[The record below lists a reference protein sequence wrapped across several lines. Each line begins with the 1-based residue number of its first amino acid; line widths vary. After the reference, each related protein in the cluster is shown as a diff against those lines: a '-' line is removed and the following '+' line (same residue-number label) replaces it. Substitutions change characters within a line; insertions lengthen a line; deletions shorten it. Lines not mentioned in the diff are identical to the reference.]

1 MWQFFTERG
10 KRVVQQAHKEALK
23 LGHDVIGTE
32 HILLG
37 LISENDA
44 FSTQLIRSQGVD
56 IGLLRERIESAVEKS
71 EPRETPVD
79 LPLSARAKRVLDLSM
94 REARRAGVSYVGTEH
109 ILLGVLE
116 ESNGVA
122 YAILTEFGVNVSDV
136 RQEIASKS
144 EKMTGEATQTV
155 VAVFS
160 QTPTQ
165 SAKKSNS
172 ATPTLD
178 SLGIELSEMARAGDL
193 DPVIGR
199 EKEISRLIQILCRRT
214 KNNPMLIGDP
224 GVGKTAVVEGLAQ
237 RIETGDIPEILRGK
251 RVVQLNISNLV
262 AGTKYRGEFEER
274 MRRLVKE
281 LQKTKNVIL
290 FLDEIHTIV
299 GAGGAEG
306 SVDAANILKPSLA
319 RGEFQVIGATTL
331 DEHKKYVERDAALAR
346 RFQPIT
352 VDEPSD
358 GDCVQ
363 ILRGLKEKYEQ
374 HHNVVITDEA
384 INVAVDLSKRY
395 ISDRYLPDKAIDL
408 LDEASAFARI
418 KVLELPETIRLKE
431 QHLKKLRVEKDIAAS
446 TQEFEAAASLR
457 DDERRL
463 QEDLMLEKE
472 QWLSSCEQVIP
483 NIDGEDIAVVVSQW
497 TGIPVRQLT
506 EAESKRL
513 LKMEEE
519 IHRRM
524 VGQDEALCAISR
536 AIRRARSGMKDP
548 RRPIGSF
555 LFLGPT
561 GVGKTELA
569 RSLAEFL
576 FGSEDAM
583 IRFDMSE
590 YMEKHEVSKL
600 IGAPPGYVGF
610 EEGGKLTELV
620 RRRPY
625 SIVLFDE
632 IEKAHPDVFN
642 MLLQLLEDGR
652 LTDGQ
657 GRRVD
662 FRNTVIIM
670 TSNVGAQDILRG
682 HTLGFSVENGVATL
696 CQWEKMKTII
706 MEVVRKTFKPEFLNR
721 IDETIVFKTLD
732 KAELLKIVD
741 IMLESI
747 IKRAEEQGVE
757 LLVDEAAREYLVE
770 SGYDPKYGARPI
782 RRNIQSLLE
791 DHLADCILDGT
802 LCVGGSLKV
811 TVRDNALAFLAEDR
825 VLL

>member
-56 IGLLRERIESAVEKS
+56 IVQLRERIESAVEKG
-71 EPRETPVD
+71 EPQETPVD

-122 YAILTEFGVNVSDV
+122 HALLTEFGVSVSDV
-136 RQEIASKS
+136 RQEILNKS
-144 EKMTGEATQTV
+144 EKTTGETTQTV

-165 SAKKSNS
+165 NTKKSNS

-178 SLGIELSEMARAGDL
+178 SLGIELSEMAKAGDL

-199 EKEISRLIQILCRRT
+199 EKEISRLVQILCRRT

-237 RIETGDIPEILRGK
+237 RIENGDIPEILRGK

-352 VDEPSD
+352 IDEPND
-358 GDCVQ
+358 EDCVE
-363 ILRGLKEKYEQ
+363 ILQGLKEKYEQ

-384 INVAVDLSKRY
+384 IKVAVDLSKRY
-395 ISDRYLPDKAIDL
+395 IADRYLPDKAIDL

-431 QHLKKLRVEKDIAAS
+431 QQLKKLREDKDVAAS
-446 TQEFEAAASLR
+446 TQEFETAASLR
-457 DDERRL
+457 DDERR
-463 QEDLMLEKE
+463 MLDELTLE
-472 QWLSSCEQVIP
+472 RDQWLASCEQVIP
-483 NIDGEDIAVVVSQW
+483 RINGEDIAGVVSQW

-513 LKMEEE
+513 LKMEDE
-519 IHRRM
+519 IHKRM
-524 VGQDEALCAISR
+524 VGQEEALCAISR

-625 SIVLFDE
+625 SIILFDE

-662 FRNTVIIM
+662 FRNTVIVM

-682 HTLGFSVENGVATL
+682 HTLGFSIENGVATM
-696 CQWEKMKTII
+696 CEWEKMKSII

-721 IDETIVFKTLD
+721 IDETIVFKTLS

-747 IKRAEEQGVE
+747 VKRAENQGVE
-757 LLVDEAAREYLVE
+757 LLVDEAAREHLVE
-770 SGYDPKYGARPI
+770 TGYDPKYGARPI

-802 LCVGGSLKV
+802 LGSGGRVQV
-811 TVRDNALAFLAEDR
+811 TVRDNALSFLTVDR

>member
-56 IGLLRERIESAVEKS
+56 IVQLRERIESAVEKG
-71 EPRETPVD
+71 EPQETPVD

-122 YAILTEFGVNVSDV
+122 HALLTEFGVSVSDV
-136 RQEIASKS
+136 RQEILNKS
-144 EKMTGEATQTV
+144 EKTTGETTQTV

-165 SAKKSNS
+165 NTKKSNS

-178 SLGIELSEMARAGDL
+178 SLGIELSEMAKAGDL

-199 EKEISRLIQILCRRT
+199 EKEISRLVQILCRRT

-237 RIETGDIPEILRGK
+237 RIENGDIPEILRGK

-352 VDEPSD
+352 IDEPND
-358 GDCVQ
+358 EDCVE
-363 ILRGLKEKYEQ
+363 ILQGLKEKYEQ

-384 INVAVDLSKRY
+384 IKVAVDLSKRY
-395 ISDRYLPDKAIDL
+395 IADRYLPDKAIDL

-431 QHLKKLRVEKDIAAS
+431 QQLKKLREDKDVAAS
-446 TQEFEAAASLR
+446 TQEFETAASLR
-457 DDERRL
+457 DDERR
-463 QEDLMLEKE
+463 MLDELTLE
-472 QWLSSCEQVIP
+472 RDQWLASCEQVIP
-483 NIDGEDIAVVVSQW
+483 RINGEDIAGVVSQW

-513 LKMEEE
+513 LKMEDE
-519 IHRRM
+519 IHKRM
-524 VGQDEALCAISR
+524 VGQEEALCAISR

-610 EEGGKLTELV
+610 EEGGKLTELI

-625 SIVLFDE
+625 SIILFDE

-662 FRNTVIIM
+662 FRNTVIVM

-682 HTLGFSVENGVATL
+682 HTLGFSIENGVATM
-696 CQWEKMKTII
+696 CEWEKMKSII

-721 IDETIVFKTLD
+721 IDETIVFKTLS
-732 KAELLKIVD
+732 KAELLKIAD

-747 IKRAEEQGVE
+747 VKRAENQGVE
-757 LLVDEAAREYLVE
+757 LLVDEAAREHLVE
-770 SGYDPKYGARPI
+770 TGYDPKYGARPI

-802 LCVGGSLKV
+802 LGSGGRVQV
-811 TVRDNALAFLAEDR
+811 TVRDNALSFLSVDR